1 MQQWS
6 WKSLIQII
14 LDTSWS
20 ATVNKL
26 SFTLQLHIYNF
37 CSDFLI
43 KKKKQMES
51 LEVLLLDV
59 ETHSENKITST
70 DQETK
75 KPTTKRWYKVIRD
88 IPSSS
93 LIPCLKKTSSTKKTW
108 FVKFSSVHHMKR
120 NGLLHVTRHVNSP
133 NPKSIWIQTSKLFC
147 FFQFCKIILWLH
159 LK

>member
-20 ATVNKL
+20 ATLNKL
-26 SFTLQLHIYNF
+26 SFTLQLRIYNF

-43 KKKKQMES
+43 KKKKMES

-108 FVKFSSVHHMKR
+108 FVKFSSVHHMNR
-120 NGLLHVTRHVNSP
+120 NELLHVTRHVNSP

-147 FFQFCKIILWLH
+147 FFSIL
-159 LK
+159 